1 MGDKTILGYIDCPG
15 CGAPHGMRI
24 TNDKNGH
31 PFGFCTANCGQQ
43 LRVGPNA
50 ERIAHFRKRYP
61 WAEPKEAAP
70 EGPAAAPAGPPADAK
85 PAPAPVPAPA
95 PKKPASAAPARSSM
109 ADALA
114 FLGVRA

>member
-1 MGDKTILGYIDCPG
+1 MGEKTILGYIDCPG
-15 CGAPHGMRI
+15 CGTTGGMRV

-43 LRVGPNA
+43 LRVGPNP

-61 WAEPKEAAP
+61 WAAPQEAAP
-70 EGPAAAPAGPPADAK
+70 AAPAGAPAAAK
-85 PAPAPVPAPA
+85 PATAPVTAPA
-95 PKKPASAAPARSSM
+95 PKKPASAAPRSSM

-114 FLGVRA
+114 FLGVRTA